1 MATVWYGDM
10 APLTHGGKI
19 ISIIYGFM
27 WAPLF
32 IWLTGLLFQ
41 SKFQKLI
48 KHSLHAY
55 HREAKEA
62 EEIATELL
70 KENHQQEK
78 EIEKIQKEIN

>member
-1 MATVWYGDM
+1 M
-10 APLTHGGKI
+10 APITHGGKV

-32 IWLTGLLFQ
+32 IWLTGLFFQ

-55 HREAKEA
+55 HKEAKEA
-62 EEIATELL
+62 EEIALENQKAIK
-70 KENHQQEK
+70 KEKK
-78 EIEKIQKEIN
+78 EIEQIHEEVEENML